1 MRKRYAKLSLY
12 NVPNIKPNLRGSGK
26 MNEIP
31 ESVNIAWQMNQT
43 AAGKRIRSVESAH
56 TPHKL
61 VAYFGKPGEYNEL
74 LAGKVT
80 GKAVAIGGMVE
91 VKTGNV
97 ILLLGE
103 GLNIRYHAQGE
114 ARPLKHQLLIEF
126 EDGCGLSAAVQMYGG
141 LGVFPDGTLENR
153 YYLAAKNALSP
164 LADAFDKA
172 YFYRMINTGA
182 VQNLS
187 LKAFL
192 ATEQRIPG
200 LGNGILQD
208 ILFRAKIHPK
218 KKVNA
223 LSESNKEALFSA
235 IKTTI
240 KAMADKGGRDTE
252 MDLFGKPGG
261 YKTILSKNTVDK
273 PCPVCGTPIKK
284 EAYLGGNVYYCGTCQ
299 QV

>member
-1 MRKRYAKLSLY
+1 
-12 NVPNIKPNLRGSGK
+12 

-31 ESVNIAWQMNQT
+31 ESVNIARQLNDT
-43 AAGKRIRSVESAH
+43 VSGKIIRSIEAGH

-61 VAYFGKPGEYNEL
+61 VGYFGKPAEYTGL
-74 LAGKVT
+74 LAGKSA
-80 GKAVAIGGMVE
+80 GKATAIGGMVE
-91 VKTGNV
+91 VKAGKSV
-97 ILLLGE
+97 LLLGE
-103 GLNIRYHAQGE
+103 GLNIRFHAKG
-114 ARPLKHQLLIEF
+114 AAHPLKHQLLIEF
-126 EDGCGLSAAVQMYGG
+126 SDGCALSGAVQMYGA
-141 LGVFPDGTLENR
+141 LGVFPEGTLDNR

-187 LKAFL
+187 LKALL

-208 ILFRAKIHPK
+208 ILFRAGMHPK

-223 LSESNKEALFSA
+223 LSERNKETLFHA
-235 IKTTI
+235 MKTTI
-240 KAMADKGGRDTE
+240 KAMADLGGRDTE

-261 YKTILSKNTVDK
+261 YKTILSKNTSDK

-284 EAYLGGNVYYCGTCQ
+284 EIYLGGSIYYCGTCQ
-299 QV
+299 QL